1 MKTYFLILKLC
12 RSLLSQEAD
21 QPPQQRDSSS
31 AQLGVRISILSLWSG
46 PSSNSS
52 LSSSFREVK
61 QGRFLRILINLAR
74 IWRKF
79 LKISNLKEG
88 LKNDFFPSGI
98 GGKGCFTIL
107 YFNLKIVFGKLVI
120 GEFHLNNLLE
130 VLCYFH
136 CLLLPLKKSYFNENF
151 VVLSVIFQHACLKRI
166 SRHYQN
172 PTSTNP
178 QCLKLLNQFPQ
189 PVLLSWP
196 VTTEQWTVLYR
207 AEHQAS
213 CWEMLQ
219 RTQICISFR

>member
-31 AQLGVRISILSLWSG
+31 AQLGVRISISSGRSL
-46 PSSNSS
+46 NSS
-52 LSSSFREVK
+52 LNSSPSLDSVREVK
-61 QGRFLRILINLAR
+61 RGRFLRILTNLSS
-74 IWRKF
+74 ICPKF
-79 LKISNLKEG
+79 FIISNLKEG

-98 GGKGCFTIL
+98 RGKDCFTIL
-107 YFNLKIVFGKLVI
+107 YFNLQIVFGKLVI

-136 CLLLPLKKSYFNENF
+136 CLIFPLKKSYFNENF

-189 PVLLSWP
+189 PVLLS
-196 VTTEQWTVLYR
+196 
-207 AEHQAS
+207 
-213 CWEMLQ
+213 
-219 RTQICISFR
+219 

>member
-1 MKTYFLILKLC
+1 VKTYFLILKLR

-31 AQLGVRISILSLWSG
+31 AQLGVRISI
-46 PSSNSS
+46 SSNSS
-52 LSSSFREVK
+52 LNSSPSLDSVREVK
-61 QGRFLRILINLAR
+61 RGRFLRILINLSS
-74 IWRKF
+74 ICPKF
-79 LKISNLKEG
+79 LIISNLKEG

-120 GEFHLNNLLE
+120 GEFHLNHLLE

-136 CLLLPLKKSYFNENF
+136 FFILPLKKSYFNENF
-151 VVLSVIFQHACLKRI
+151 VVLSVIFQHACLKMI

-178 QCLKLLNQFPQ
+178 QCLK
-189 PVLLSWP
+189 
-196 VTTEQWTVLYR
+196 
-207 AEHQAS
+207 
-213 CWEMLQ
+213 
-219 RTQICISFR
+219 